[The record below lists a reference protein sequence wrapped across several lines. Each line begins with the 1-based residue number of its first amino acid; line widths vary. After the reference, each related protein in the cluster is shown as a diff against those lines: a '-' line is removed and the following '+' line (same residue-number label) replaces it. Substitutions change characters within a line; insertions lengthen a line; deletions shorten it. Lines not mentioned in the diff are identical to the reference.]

1 MSNVQLLLDHLI
13 RARGMPAHQ
22 AAGLIGRF
30 QQESGQKL
38 NTGAVGDGGISFG
51 IGQWN
56 KDRRANLE
64 RFAKGPHAMGR
75 SISDPTLQADYAIW
89 EMTQGP
95 EKFAGQMLMKARN
108 PQEAATAAMHFERPQ
123 GYTRDNPAGG
133 HGYQNTVQNA
143 NNVMGLISGPK
154 SAPGQAPT
162 VGSGINTFAPTLSGL
177 PAPANPNATPTLPQ
191 SSLGW
196 TPLPSSSGAME
207 PSGFSPSTP
216 AATPAEPPNAMK
228 VWGDKIGGLL
238 DAIGPSVKAMTGSG
252 QEQKRTE
259 MAPMNSGYSAEQAA
273 RAQAAAT
280 MMQQIM
286 QKRGQK
292 PPGLI

>member
-1 MSNVQLLLDHLI
+1 MSNVRLLIDHLT

-30 QQESGQKL
+30 QQESGQNLK
-38 NTGAVGDGGISFG
+38 TDARGDGGISFG

-64 RFAKGPHAMGR
+64 RFVNGPHAMGR
-75 SISDPTLQADYAIW
+75 SITDPTLQADFAIW

-123 GYTRDNPAGG
+123 GYSRDNPAGG
-133 HGYQNTVQNA
+133 HGYQNTVNNA
-143 NNVMGLISGPK
+143 QNVMGLISNPK
-154 SAPGQAPT
+154 AAPGQAPT
-162 VGSGINTFAPTLSGL
+162 VGSGLTTFAPTVSGL
-177 PAPANPNATPTLPQ
+177 PAPANPNATPTLPVQ
-191 SSLGW
+191 PNLGW
-196 TPLPSSSGAME
+196 TPLPSGTGAME
-207 PSGFSPSTP
+207 PSGFSPSAP
-216 AATPAEPPNAMK
+216 AATPAKEAG
-228 VWGDKIGGLL
+228 WADKFGGIMDSL
-238 DAIGPSVKAMTGSG
+238 APVAKALTGGG
-252 QEQKRTE
+252 QEQKKTE

-286 QKRGQK
+286 QKRGLK
-292 PPGLI
+292 PPGLL